1 MFLIE
6 KLSNALAENIS
17 SSLNLDDNN
26 KQIIAYGAFSFF
38 QTLWAILFIVILSFL
53 FNVLLEAL
61 ILSFTASFLRKY
73 SGGAHATSPNRCALI
88 GGIIFTLLGLFV
100 DKFSL
105 IINIKNTSFLILI
118 SFLFS
123 YLIVYKLAPVDSTA
137 KPIKKEKTRRRLK
150 KKSILLISLLLV
162 LSIILLSF
170 YHKFQMS
177 HLLIIVQCICLG
189 LAWQSFTLTSVG
201 HLLIRY
207 IDLSI
212 KNIFSRGE

>member
-6 KLSNALAENIS
+6 KLSNTLAENIS

-38 QTLWAILFIVILSFL
+38 QTLWAILFIVILSSI
-53 FNVLLEAL
+53 FNVLLQAL
-61 ILSFTASFLRKY
+61 VLSFTASFLRKY

-88 GGIIFTLLGLFV
+88 GGIIFTLLGKLV
-100 DKFSL
+100 DKFTLMIS
-105 IINIKNTSFLILI
+105 IKNTSFILLI

-123 YLIVYKLAPVDSTA
+123 YFIVYKLAPVDSVA
-137 KPIKKEKTRRRLK
+137 KPIKKEETRRKLK
-150 KKSILLISLLLV
+150 KKSIVLINLLLL
-162 LSIILLSF
+162 LSITLLSF
-170 YHKFQMS
+170 YHKFQIS
-177 HLLIIVQCICLG
+177 NLLIIVQCICLG
-189 LAWQSFTLTSVG
+189 AAWQSFTLTSVG